1 MCARCRSRARHAMP
15 ARASSPGRS
24 PSCSRSPG
32 WSCRAGPGRR
42 WPARRSNRRT
52 GPRVRA
58 ENLGSGRGRQ
68 RQRQRR
74 ERTGPQQ
81 MTAQQIGH
89 RGSCV
94 ACGRGQP
101 RHSRPGMQ
109 VLTPAPGFMPAVQIR
124 SAYPPPARW
133 CGRRVS
139 FRGPTVVKP
148 GVVGQD
154 CLRLCSSPSGQAVE
168 EGDASRRTTWRPGG
182 QATGRS
188 TTRSTRQ

>member
-58 ENLGSGRGRQ
+58 EPWLWPG
-68 RQRQRR
+68 
-74 ERTGPQQ
+74 
-81 MTAQQIGH
+81 TA
-89 RGSCV
+89 
-94 ACGRGQP
+94 
-101 RHSRPGMQ
+101 
-109 VLTPAPGFMPAVQIR
+109 TPAPAARAHRSTTDDGAAGRASGFLRGMRKGPASPLATGHASLDPGAGIHAGDSGKKRMPAASQVVRQ
-124 SAYPPPARW
+124 A
-133 CGRRVS
+133 GVV
-139 FRGPTVVKP
+139 RGPTVVKP